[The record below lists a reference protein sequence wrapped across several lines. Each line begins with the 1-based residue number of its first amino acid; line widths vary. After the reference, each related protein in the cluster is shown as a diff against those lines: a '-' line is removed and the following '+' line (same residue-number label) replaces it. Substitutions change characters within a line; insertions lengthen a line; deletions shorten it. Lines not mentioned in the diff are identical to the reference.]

1 MARDEE
7 EYREML
13 TEFELDVWD
22 DIGILNNT
30 KYRHQ
35 PLGFPRPLFM
45 LRKIIIGKNIL
56 KNKKS

>member
-45 LRKIIIGKNIL
+45 LRKKYINDYW
-56 KNKKS
+56 KKYFEE